1 MTKRKSHENYGQA
14 RYFLLLFMCV
24 LGMMVTNQG
33 AIAQVD
39 QGAITGTVQDTT
51 GATVPAAK
59 VTVKNI
65 DTGLVLEGTSNGSGV
80 YVFSPLKIGNYTVSA
95 TAPGFQTTKQENV
108 HLDAEQRLNI
118 AIFLKLG
125 TVSETVT
132 VSDAPPLL
140 ETQTSGV
147 AQVISSETINNTPL
161 NGRNFVYI
169 AQLTAGVAPPL
180 GNTRGSGTGD
190 FVANGQRAE
199 QNNFILDGVDNNTNL
214 VDFLNGSSY
223 IIRPPPDALSEFS
236 LQTSNFSAEFGHSAG
251 AVLSASIKSGTN
263 QIHGSVWEYV
273 RNTVFD
279 AKDWNALTIPPYNEN
294 QFGATLGFPIW
305 KNKLFYFGDLEAN
318 RIARSNPGTYT
329 VPTALMRQ
337 GNFSELLNTG
347 LNGQSVQ
354 LYQPNSGGG
363 AANKLS
369 CNGQNNVFCPG
380 QIDAVA
386 QNILSLYPSPN
397 ANSGKTYNNYIVN
410 TPTHNNTFQW
420 DQRLDW
426 NISTRDQTYV
436 RYSYVHQIA
445 TNGLPLGNPLDGSPY
460 GGEYDVNFAQ
470 NFVGSETHIF
480 TPTLTNEFRFSFNA
494 GRFSFLQPNANV
506 DLAPTLGLGGI
517 PFTPNEGGLPL
528 FIIYNN
534 GVGNSNGLSNAGS
547 QGTSNE
553 SQNVYQIL
561 DNVSKTL
568 GNHSLKVGVSFQAIR
583 FFYRY
588 APSNLGN
595 YYFTG
600 LYTSDPTASTTT
612 GSGIADFLADQM
624 NTGAISSAP
633 NVNDAQWYD
642 SAYFQD
648 DWKLSPRLTLNLG
661 VRYDYYEPFKEN
673 SGSQE
678 NFIPGSLGIST
689 GSGTVIF
696 PKKIQN
702 SVSLGSVYPG
712 ILAKDGI
719 AIQYVDNE
727 RLTSAQLTNF
737 APRVGFAFQPDP
749 LTVIRA
755 GYGIFYG
762 GLESN
767 GGTNIGDNFP
777 FRGQININP
786 KSCSLGN
793 CPSNGITLE
802 SGMSAYL
809 GNGILNAVNS
819 PGFHAV
825 DSQIKTPYTMN
836 YNLSFQ
842 RQMTSNIS
850 ATISYVGNSSR
861 HLGTYVDPNAVRAL
875 YPAGTSTQQF
885 QPFPDLGGIGTIH
898 YGGVSTYNSLQAKAE
913 KRVSHGLSFLATYTW
928 AHAMDDTGSAG
939 GLSTG
944 IGDRQRA
951 LIPIIDE
958 LTNSVYD
965 IRNRFTLNGNY
976 ALPFGR
982 GRAYLNHSAWVDEIV
997 GGWSSSL
1004 TWVAQSGTPF
1014 TVYANNTGAAGATD
1028 SRRANVVRDAFST
1041 GGSPD
1046 PSNTALTSA
1055 DCPTS
1060 VRNRTNW
1067 YNPCAFANPLPG
1079 TLITTPVTDVT
1090 SVIQYLGGKSN
1101 QIYGPGYY
1109 GINMSIFKNFA
1120 TWHEQ
1125 YLQFRADGFN
1135 VLNHPT
1141 FANPSTTNDSANAGN
1156 ITGPKSFQNN
1166 TPDARFFQL
1175 SLKYAF

>member
-1 MTKRKSHENYGQA
+1 MTELHRILERSA
-14 RYFLLLFMCV
+14 RYSILLLSFCALV
-24 LGMMVTNQG
+24 CCCCARS
-33 AIAQVD
+33 AIGQVD
-39 QGAITGTVQDTT
+39 QGAITGVVQDSS
-51 GATVPAAK
+51 GAAVAGAR
-59 VTVKNI
+59 VTVTNV
-65 DTGLVLEGTSNGSGV
+65 DTGLVLEGSANSSGV
-80 YVFSPLKIGNYTVSA
+80 YVFSPLKIGNYIVSA
-95 TAPGFQTTKQENV
+95 TAKGFQTTKQENL
-108 HLDAEQRLNI
+108 HLDAQQRLNI
-118 AIFLKLG
+118 VISLKLG
-125 TVSETVT
+125 SVSEVVTVT
-132 VSDAPPLL
+132 EAPPLL

-273 RNTVFD
+273 RNTSLD
-279 AKDWNALTIPPYNEN
+279 AKNWNALTIPPYHEN
-294 QFGATLGFPIW
+294 QFGATLGFPII
-305 KNKLFYFGDLEAN
+305 KNRLFYFGDTEAN
-318 RIARSNPGTYT
+318 RIAYSNPGTYS

-337 GNFSELLNTG
+337 GNFSELLNAG

-363 AANKLS
+363 ASNKLS
-369 CNGQNNVFCPG
+369 CNGENNVFCTN
-380 QIDAVA
+380 QINTVA
-386 QNILSLYPSPN
+386 QNILKLYPLPN
-397 ANSGKTYNNYIVN
+397 ANGGKTFNNYVVN
-410 TPTHNNTFQW
+410 VPTHNNTFQW

-426 NISTRDQTYV
+426 NISAKDQAYV

-445 TNGLPLGNPLDGSPY
+445 QNGLPLGDPLDGSGY
-460 GGEYDVNFAQ
+460 GGEYDVNLAQ

-480 TPTLTNEFRFSFNA
+480 SSTLTNEFRFSFNA

-506 DLAPTLGLGGI
+506 DLSPTLGLGGI

-528 FIIYNN
+528 GIVYGIANW
-534 GVGNSNGLSNAGS
+534 GS

-568 GNHSLKVGVSFQAIR
+568 GNHSLKAGVSFQAIR

-600 LYTSDPTASTTT
+600 LYTSDPTVSATT
-612 GSGIADFLADQM
+612 GSGVADFLADQM

-642 SAYFQD
+642 SVYFQD
-648 DWKLSPRLTLNLG
+648 DWKVSPRLTLNLG

-678 NFIPGSLGIST
+678 NFIPDVNSLGIGT

-702 SVSLGSVYPG
+702 TVALGSVFPG
-712 ILAKDGI
+712 ILTKDHIG
-719 AIQYVDNE
+719 IQYVDNE
-727 RLTSAQLTNF
+727 RLTSAQLSNF
-737 APRVGFAFQPDP
+737 APRVGVAYQLDP
-749 LTVIRA
+749 QTVVRA
-755 GYGIFYG
+755 AYGIFYG

-809 GNGILNAVNS
+809 GNGILNAVSS

-842 RQMTSNIS
+842 RQLTPNLA

-861 HLGTYVDPNAVRAL
+861 HLGTYADPNAVRAL

-913 KRVSHGLSFLATYTW
+913 KRTSHGLSFLATYTW

-951 LIPIIDE
+951 LIPLIDE

-976 ALPFGR
+976 IFPFGK
-982 GRAYLNHSAWVDEIV
+982 GRTYLNHSEWVDLIA
-997 GGWSSSL
+997 GGWASSL
-1004 TWVAQSGTPF
+1004 TWVSQSGTPF
-1014 TVYANNTGAAGATD
+1014 TVDANNSGAAGATD
-1028 SRRANVVRDAFST
+1028 NRRANVVRDAFST

-1046 PSNTALTSA
+1046 PSNTSLTPA

-1079 TLITTPVTDVT
+1079 NLITTPVTDT
-1090 SVIQYLGGKSN
+1090 ATAIEYLGGKSN

-1109 GINMSIFKNFA
+1109 GVNMSLFKNFT
-1120 TWHEQ
+1120 TWREQ

-1141 FANPSTTNDSANAGN
+1141 LANPSTYNINSNGGN

>member
-1 MTKRKSHENYGQA
+1 MAFSSRVG
-14 RYFLLLFMCV
+14 
-24 LGMMVTNQG
+24 
-33 AIAQVD
+33 IAQVD
-39 QGAITGTVQDTT
+39 QGAITGIVQDNS
-51 GATVPAAK
+51 GAVVPSAK
-59 VTVKNI
+59 VVVTNV
-65 DTGLVLEGTSNGSGV
+65 DTGLVLGGSTNGSGV

-95 TAPGFQTTKQENV
+95 SAQGFQTTTQQNV
-108 HLDAEQRLNI
+108 HLDAQQRLNI
-118 AIFLKLG
+118 VIALKPG
-125 TVSETVT
+125 SVSETVT
-132 VSDAPPLL
+132 ITDAPPLL

-147 AQVISSETINNTPL
+147 SQVISSETINNTPL

-169 AQLTAGVAPPL
+169 AQLTAGVAPPF
-180 GNTRGSGTGD
+180 GNTRGSGSGD
-190 FVANGQRAE
+190 FVANGQRST

-214 VDFLNGSSY
+214 VDFLNGSTY
-223 IIRPPPDALSEFS
+223 VVRPPPDALSEFS

-273 RNTVFD
+273 RNTSLD
-279 AKDWNALTIPPYNEN
+279 AKNWNALTIPVYHEN

-305 KNKLFYFGDLEAN
+305 KNKLFYFGDAEAN
-318 RIARSNPGTYT
+318 RIAFSNPGVYS

-337 GNFSELLNTG
+337 GNFSELLNTN

-380 QIDAVA
+380 QINAVA
-386 QNILSLYPSPN
+386 QRILNLYPLPN
-397 ANSGKTYNNYIVN
+397 TNGGKTFSNYVVN

-426 NISTRDQTYV
+426 NISAKDQAYA
-436 RYSYVHQIA
+436 RYSYVHQI
-445 TNGLPLGNPLDGSPY
+445 TVNGLPLGNPLDGSPY
-460 GGEYDVNFAQ
+460 GGQNDVNLAQ
-470 NFVGSETHIF
+470 NFAASETHIF
-480 TPTLTNEFRFSFNA
+480 TPSLTNEFRFSFNA
-494 GRFSFLQPNANV
+494 GRFSFLQPNANTN
-506 DLAPTLGLGGI
+506 LAPTLGLGGI

-528 FIIYNN
+528 AT
-534 GVGNSNGLSNAGS
+534 VSGLSNWGS

-561 DNVSKTL
+561 DNISKTW
-568 GNHSLKVGVSFQAIR
+568 GNHSLKLGVSFQAIR
-583 FFYRY
+583 FFDRY

-595 YYFTG
+595 YNFNG
-600 LYTSDPTASTTT
+600 LYTSDPKSTTT
-612 GSGIADFLADQM
+612 SGSGIADFLADQM
-624 NTGAISSAP
+624 NSGSISSAP
-633 NVNDAQWYD
+633 NINDAQWYD
-642 SAYFQD
+642 SVYLQD
-648 DWKLSPRLTLNLG
+648 DWKLSSRLTLNLG
-661 VRYDYYEPFKEN
+661 VRYDYYEPLKEN
-673 SGSQE
+673 SGRQE
-678 NFIPGSLGIST
+678 NFIPGSLGIGAGT
-689 GSGTVIF
+689 GTVIL
-696 PKKIQN
+696 PKKIEN
-702 SVSLGSVYPG
+702 SVALGSVFLG

-719 AIQYVDNE
+719 GVQYVDNE
-727 RLTSAQLTNF
+727 RLASGQLTNF
-737 APRVGFAFQPDP
+737 APRVGLAYQLDP

-802 SGMSAYL
+802 SGMSAFL
-809 GNGILNAVNS
+809 GNGILNAVTS

-825 DSQIKTPYTMN
+825 DRQIKTPYTMN

-842 RQMTSNIS
+842 RQMTSNL
-850 ATISYVGNSSR
+850 ATTISYVGNSSR
-861 HLGTYVDPNAVRAL
+861 HLGTYADPNAVRAL

-885 QPFPDLGGIGTIH
+885 QPFPDLGGIGTIR

-913 KRVSHGLSFLATYTW
+913 KRASHGLSFLATYTW

-939 GLSTG
+939 GLSSG

-965 IRNRFTLNGNY
+965 VRNRFTLNGNY
-976 ALPFGR
+976 VLPFGK
-982 GRAYLNHSAWVDEIV
+982 GRAYLNHSVWADEIV

-1028 SRRANVVRDAFST
+1028 TRRANLVGSAFAP

-1046 PSNTALTSA
+1046 PSNPSLAAA

-1067 YNPCAFANPLPG
+1067 YNPCAFANPLSG
-1079 TLITTPVTDVT
+1079 NLITTPVTDQAT
-1090 SVIQYLGGKSN
+1090 VIQYLGGKSN

-1109 GINMSIFKNFA
+1109 GINMSLFKNFR
-1120 TWHEQ
+1120 TWREQ

-1141 FANPSTTNDSANAGN
+1141 LGNPSTTNNSANAGN
-1156 ITGPKSFQNN
+1156 ITGPKTFQNN

>member
-1 MTKRKSHENYGQA
+1 MVSGQD
-14 RYFLLLFMCV
+14 
-24 LGMMVTNQG
+24 GM
-33 AIAQVD
+33 AQVD
-39 QGAITGTVQDTT
+39 QGAITGVVQDGT
-51 GATVPAAK
+51 GAVVSNAQ
-59 VTVKNI
+59 VTVTNI
-65 DTGLVLEGTSNGSGV
+65 DTGLVLRGATNGSGV
-80 YVFSPLKIGNYTVSA
+80 YVFSPMKIGNYTVSA
-95 TAPGFQTTKQENV
+95 TAKGFETTRQENL
-108 HLDAEQRLNI
+108 HLDAEQRLNVVI
-118 AIFLKLG
+118 PLKPG
-125 TVSETVT
+125 AVSDTVT
-132 VSDAPPLL
+132 VTEAPPLL
-140 ETQTSGV
+140 ETQTSSV
-147 AQVISSETINNTPL
+147 AQVISSATINSTPL

-169 AQLTAGVAPPL
+169 AQLTAGVAPPF

-214 VDFLNGSSY
+214 VDFLNGASY
-223 IIRPPPDALSEFS
+223 IVRPPPDALSEFS
-236 LQTSNFSAEFGHSAG
+236 IQTSNFSAEFGHSAG

-263 QIHGSVWEYV
+263 QVHGSVWEYV
-273 RNTVFD
+273 RNTSLD
-279 AKDWNALTIPPYNEN
+279 ARNWNALTIPPYHEN
-294 QFGATLGFPIW
+294 QFGATLGFPIL
-305 KNKLFYFGDLEAN
+305 KNRLFYFGDAEAN
-318 RIARSNPGTYT
+318 RIAYSNPGTYS

-337 GNFSELLNTG
+337 GNFSELLNAS

-363 AANKLS
+363 AVNKLS
-369 CNGQNNVFCPG
+369 CNGQNNVFCAG
-380 QIDAVA
+380 QINAVA
-386 QNILSLYPSPN
+386 QRILNMYPSPN
-397 ANSGKTYNNYIVN
+397 ANGGKTFNNYIVN

-426 NISTRDQTYV
+426 NASSRDQAYV

-445 TNGLPLGNPLDGSPY
+445 QNGLPLGNPLDGSGY
-460 GGEYDVNFAQ
+460 GGEYDVNLAQ

-480 TPTLTNEFRFSFNA
+480 SQTLSNEFRFSFNA

-506 DLAPTLGLGGI
+506 DLSPTLGLGGI
-517 PFTPNEGGLPL
+517 PFSPNEGGLPSVAVYG
-528 FIIYNN
+528 I
-534 GVGNSNGLSNAGS
+534 SNWGS
-547 QGTSNE
+547 VGTSNE

-568 GNHSLKVGVSFQAIR
+568 GNHSLKAGVSFQAIR

-600 LYTSDPTASTTT
+600 LYTSDPAVSATT

-624 NTGAISSAP
+624 NTGAISNAP

-648 DWKLSPRLTLNLG
+648 DWKLSSRLTINLG

-678 NFIPGSLGIST
+678 NFIPNFSSLGIGT

-696 PKKIQN
+696 PKRIQN
-702 SVSLGSVYPG
+702 TVSLGSIFPG
-712 ILAKDGI
+712 ILAKDNIG
-719 AIQYVDNE
+719 IQYVDNE

-737 APRVGFAFQPDP
+737 APRLGVAYQLDHE
-749 LTVIRA
+749 TVVRA

-762 GLESN
+762 GLESQ

-793 CPSNGITLE
+793 CPSNGLTLE
-802 SGMSAYL
+802 SGMAAYL

-819 PGFHAV
+819 PGFHAM

-836 YNLSFQ
+836 YNLSFE
-842 RQMTSNIS
+842 RQVSPNVAT
-850 ATISYVGNSSR
+850 TISYVGNVSR
-861 HLGTYVDPNAVRAL
+861 HLSTYFDPNTVRAL
-875 YPAGTSTQQF
+875 YPSGTGTQQY

-898 YGGVSTYNSLQAKAE
+898 FAGVSTYNSLQAKAE
-913 KRVSHGLSFLATYTW
+913 KRASHGLSYLATYTW
-928 AHAMDDTGSAG
+928 AHTLDDTSSAG
-939 GLSTG
+939 GLSSA
-944 IGDRQRA
+944 IGDRNMA
-951 LIPIIDE
+951 IIPIIDE
-958 LTNSVYD
+958 YTNSVYD
-965 IRNRFTLNGNY
+965 VRNRFTLNGNY
-976 ALPFGR
+976 ILPFGR
-982 GRAYLNHSAWVDEIV
+982 GRAYLNQSRWIDLAA

-1004 TWVAQSGTPF
+1004 TFAAQSGTPF
-1014 TVYANNTGAAGATD
+1014 SVSPNISTASGGGA
-1028 SRRANVVRDAFST
+1028 RANAVRDPFSP

-1046 PSNTALTSA
+1046 LSNTALTAA

-1060 VRNRTNW
+1060 VRNRTHW

-1079 TLITTPVTDVT
+1079 NLITTPVTDT
-1090 SVIQYLGGKSN
+1090 ATAIKYLGGRSN
-1101 QIYGPGYY
+1101 QLYGPGYY
-1109 GINMSIFKNFA
+1109 GINMSLFKNFT
-1120 TWHEQ
+1120 TWREQ
-1125 YLQFRADGFN
+1125 YFQFRADGFN

-1141 FANPSTTNDSANAGN
+1141 LANPSTTNNSASAGN
-1156 ITGPKSFQNN
+1156 ITGPKTFQNN